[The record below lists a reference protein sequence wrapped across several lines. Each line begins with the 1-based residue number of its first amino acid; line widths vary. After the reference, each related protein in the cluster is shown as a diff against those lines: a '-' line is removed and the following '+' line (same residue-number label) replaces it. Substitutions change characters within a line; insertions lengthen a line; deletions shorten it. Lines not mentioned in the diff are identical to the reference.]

1 MSSLIFCTD
10 AEQAFV
16 ATDTLAVSQNG
27 DPSFFTT
34 KAFIV
39 PHLNMI
45 IAGTGICGLMSNWFI
60 KVVNGMVVRG
70 LEHLDYHTPNNL
82 QRLWGNMNKDPSFPE
97 NFTTTIYHMG
107 FSEIDGLIKSYAYRS
122 TNDFKSEPLTYG
134 LRYKPECTIP
144 ENYTLPFSL
153 LGMMQDQRERQIL
166 LPKEERL
173 YIGGEIQITHL
184 TNDGF
189 NSYNLCKFED
199 YDADETSIYAN
210 YEKNI

>member
-10 AEQAFV
+10 AKQAFV

-27 DPSFFTT
+27 EPSFFTT

-39 PHLNMI
+39 PHLRMI

-60 KVVNGMVVRG
+60 KVVQGMVVRG
-70 LEHLDYHTPNNL
+70 VEHLDYHTPINL
-82 QRLWGNMNKDPSFPE
+82 HRIWKNMKEDPSFPE

-107 FSEIDGLIKSYAYRS
+107 FSEEDGFIKSYAYRS
-122 TNDFKSEPLTYG
+122 TNDFKSERLTYG

-153 LGMMQDQRERQIL
+153 PAMMQDQRERQSRM
-166 LPKEERL
+166 PKKDRL

-184 TNDGF
+184 TKDGF
-189 NSYNLCKFED
+189 NAYRLCKFED
-199 YDADETSIYAN
+199 YDAT
-210 YEKNI
+210 EKAISRQHQ